1 MPRRRP
7 TPADHDAAVR
17 LALGAIPDDWQTVL
31 WDLANL
37 HPPHDTFPGE
47 VLFELAVDALDLSSA
62 SRREPIDYEG
72 LRERYL
78 PEISFTGK
86 TAQLKSRYVLHAVA
100 VRRGGVQPDLLEDVG
115 WWRNDDFWVW
125 AYYALVIYV
134 RAAVDRTG
142 RSTADICT
150 QLAGGPIA
158 RP

>member
-47 VLFELAVDALDLSSA
+47 VLFELAVDALDLSGA

-100 VRRGGVQPDLLEDVG
+100 ARRGGVQPDLLEDVG

-142 RSTADICT
+142 RSPADICT